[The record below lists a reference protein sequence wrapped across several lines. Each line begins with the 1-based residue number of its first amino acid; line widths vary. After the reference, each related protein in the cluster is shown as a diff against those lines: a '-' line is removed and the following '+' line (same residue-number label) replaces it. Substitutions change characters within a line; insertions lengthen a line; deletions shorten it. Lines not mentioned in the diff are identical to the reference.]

1 MRYRNTLTILVLMTC
16 FMLGPNLHAQNEE
29 VEPSPTTESTGL
41 NSEITGVFETPELV
55 APTNVDTEMSAEMQ
69 DAANFYA
76 TLMLA
81 VYNGTGE
88 RNVRDSKAAY
98 DALIEAF
105 GKPDA
110 EPSAASAKFVSSH
123 DLSFIYT
130 ERAALRFNTLQNI
143 SGAEEDVRKAIELNP
158 ESVPATWLLAQILT
172 RRVFSAIQE
181 NRRDARAQA
190 WQEEMLAVLK
200 QVITLD
206 PDHHRAHYYLGTM
219 ARDLGEIE
227 TAITSFK
234 ALTRIMPF
242 DDQFHTELGEL
253 YEMQNRLEEALL
265 SYERVVTILPE
276 QLSAR
281 NRLGQLYLQT
291 GDYPAA
297 AKTFLAILTRL
308 ETQADEP
315 RTANREPRTANISE
329 IEIEAHYGISLAY
342 QGQNNFEKA
351 EFHIMRAIGLL
362 EARAA
367 SMRGGTRR
375 VRSADR
381 ITLTMRLQ
389 EMRHALGQIYLR
401 FNAPR
406 KAVTTFAKILET
418 DTNYVPALSG
428 IGMAYQMLADPKR
441 AETYLR
447 KAIELSSKSELPDAY
462 NALGYLYAEQGIK
475 LDEAAA
481 LVRRALKSAPTSG
494 AYLDSLGFIYFKQG
508 KLDAAIENLELAIQY
523 LPNTPEILLHLA
535 DAYLQKGLKEKAL
548 QTLEHAIQLEPD
560 NVELRQKFDAFKE

>member
-1 MRYRNTLTILVLMTC
+1 MLIILVLVTC
-16 FMLGPNLHAQNEE
+16 FIFGHNLQAQNEE
-29 VEPSPTTESTGL
+29 VSPSSTDNTVL
-41 NSEITGVFETPELV
+41 NSEMVGVFETPELV
-55 APTNVDTEMSAEMQ
+55 APTDANTALNTETR

-76 TLMLA
+76 TVMWA
-81 VYNGTGE
+81 IYNGTGE
-88 RNVRDSKAAY
+88 QNVRESKAAY
-98 DALIEAF
+98 DVLIEEF
-105 GKPDA
+105 GLDGESP
-110 EPSAASAKFVSSH
+110 AASVEFVSSH

-130 ERAALRFNTLQNI
+130 ERATLQFNILQNI
-143 SGAEEDVRKAIELNP
+143 PGAEDDVRKAIALNP

-172 RRVFSAIQE
+172 RRVFASIQE
-181 NRRDARAQA
+181 NRRDARTQA
-190 WQEEMLAVLK
+190 LQEEMLAILK
-200 QVITLD
+200 RVIELD

-265 SYERVVTILPE
+265 SYERVVTIVPE

-291 GDYPAA
+291 GDYPGAI
-297 AKTFLAILTRL
+297 KTFLAILTRL
-308 ETQADEP
+308 EAQTTEP
-315 RTANREPRTANISE
+315 RTTNREPRTANISE
-329 IEIEAHYGISLAY
+329 TEIEAHYGIGIAY
-342 QGQNNFEKA
+342 QEQNDLEKS
-351 EFHIMRAIGLL
+351 EFHIMRAISLL

-381 ITLTMRLQ
+381 VTLTMRLQ

-401 FNAPR
+401 FNMPR
-406 KAVTTFAKILET
+406 KAINSFAKILET
-418 DTNYVPALSG
+418 DANYVPALSG
-428 IGMAYQMLADPKR
+428 IGMAYQMLDDLKR
-441 AETYLR
+441 AEDYLR
-447 KAIELSSKSELPDAY
+447 KAIELSAKSELPDAY

-481 LVRRALKSAPTSG
+481 LVRRALKSSPTSG

-508 KLDAAIENLELAIQY
+508 KLDAAIENLELAIRY
-523 LPNTPEILLHLA
+523 LPDTPEILLHLA

-548 QTLEHAIQLEPD
+548 QTLEQAVQLEPD
-560 NVELRQKFDAFKE
+560 NADLRQKLDAVKAGR